1 MRESAFHSK
10 WAPAPNPWA
19 GGLVP
24 AARASANRR
33 RMLYETSAPSLSV
46 WSLSSN
52 GRADLNSKYI
62 LRAGEKMSGAATGPI
77 FAATGPIFKVALASN
92 RRFGD
97 RS

>member
-24 AARASANRR
+24 AARANGGECYTRR
-33 RMLYETSAPSLSV
+33 APV
-46 WSLSSN
+46 AVRSLSSN
-52 GRADLNSKYI
+52 ARADLNCKYI
-62 LRAGEKMSGAATGPI
+62 LRAGEKMSGVATGLI
-77 FAATGPIFKVALASN
+77 YKIALASN
-92 RRFGD
+92 VRLGD